1 MKAIRMQSMLLA
13 ILTLGSA
20 ALASCASGDDS
31 GAASTTAAAA
41 EQTAAVTEIETTEED
56 VRRAVSDNVPEFD
69 FGGAEFRT
77 ITQDSTANDIW
88 VKEETGDILDDAIY
102 ARNRTVEER
111 FNITIPEVLAVPFG
125 EISSYVK
132 KAVNAGDDAYELVIG
147 QMEQTG
153 QDALGGYIM
162 NWYDLPHVNFNQ
174 PWYPSTLVE
183 QATVNDKMYIIASDL
198 SLSYIIY
205 TYCIY
210 YDKIAAANYDLPDL
224 YQLVDD
230 GKWTL
235 ETMFSLAKGIYTDTD
250 GSNDRSEGDYFGMF
264 AGLDGCTVSAYFY
277 GIEQPYASI
286 KNDAISMD
294 VNSEK
299 TVSALEV
306 MRENFFET
314 DGIWSVTSG
323 ITTQGSANA
332 FITGNYLFA
341 PSIIKYSLYQ
351 LRETKNEWGIL
362 PYPKWDEAQT
372 RYYSAI
378 DAGASVLTVPTTA
391 QNTEMIGAVVEVLS
405 AESWKGVMPTFYDT
419 VMDSKIANDEGTV
432 RMLDTIFDSRVI
444 DCAYLYDGWNGWVF
458 KMQSL
463 LTGTQDFASFYAKQ
477 EKAVSKHY
485 QKVLD
490 IFLND
495 LE

>member
-1 MKAIRMQSMLLA
+1 MNHKIRIASALLA
-13 ILTLGSA
+13 CLTCTSALLISCGGDSSAEIVTTEAAGSE
-20 ALASCASGDDS
+20 
-31 GAASTTAAAA
+31 TTAAP
-41 EQTAAVTEIETTEED
+41 VETTELD
-56 VRRAVSDNVPEFD
+56 ARRAISDNIPELNFD
-69 FGGAEFRT
+69 GAAFRT
-77 ITQDSTANDIW
+77 ITQDSTVNDIW
-88 VKEETGDILDDAIY
+88 VEAETGDILDDAIY
-102 ARNRTVEER
+102 ARNRAVEER

-132 KAVNAGDDAYELVIG
+132 KSVSAGEDAYDLVIG

-153 QDALGGYIM
+153 QDALGGYFM
-162 NWYDLPHVNFNQ
+162 NWYDLPYVNFSQ

-210 YDKIAAANYDLPDL
+210 YDKVAAANYDLPDL
-224 YQLVDD
+224 YQMVDD

-235 ETMFSLAKGIYTDTD
+235 DQLFTLAKGIYTDTD
-250 GSNDRSEGDYFGMF
+250 GSNDRSDGDYYGMF
-264 AGLDGCTVSAYFY
+264 APLDGCTVSAYFY

-299 TVSALEV
+299 TVSALEL
-306 MRENFFET
+306 MRENFFKT
-314 DGIWSVTSG
+314 DGIWSVKSD
-323 ITTQGSANA
+323 ITTQGAANE
-332 FITGNYLFA
+332 FIRGNYLFA

-351 LRETKNEWGIL
+351 LRETENEWGIL
-362 PYPKWDEAQT
+362 PFPKWDEAQE

-378 DAGASVLTVPTTA
+378 DAGSSVLTVPTTA
-391 QNTEMIGAVVEVLS
+391 QSTEMIGAIVEALS
-405 AESWKGVMPTFYDT
+405 AESWKTVMPTFYDT

-432 RMLDTIFDSRVI
+432 RMLDTIFDNRVI
-444 DCAYLYDGWNGWVF
+444 DFAYLYDGWNGWVF
-458 KMQSL
+458 KMQGL
-463 LTGTQDFASFYAKQ
+463 LTGNSDFASFYAKQ

-485 QKVLD
+485 EKVLD

-495 LE
+495 LD

>member
-1 MKAIRMQSMLLA
+1 MRPIRVCAMLLA
-13 ILTLGSA
+13 LLSVGSA
-20 ALASCASGDDS
+20 ALMSCGDSGDN
-31 GAASTTAAAA
+31 GAVTTAAAGG
-41 EQTAAVTEIETTEED
+41 EMTAADTAIETTEED

-77 ITQDSTANDIW
+77 MTQDSTANDIW

-125 EISSYVK
+125 EISNYVK
-132 KAVNAGDDAYELVIG
+132 KSVNAGDDAYELVIG
-147 QMEQTG
+147 QMEQSG
-153 QDALGGYIM
+153 KDVLGGYFM
-162 NWYDLPHVNFNQ
+162 NWYDLPHINFKQ

-183 QATVNDKMYIIASDL
+183 EATVNDKMFIIASDL
-198 SLSYIIY
+198 SLSYILY

-210 YDKIAAANYDLPDL
+210 YDKVAASNYDLPDL
-224 YQLVDD
+224 YQIVDD

-235 ETMFSLAKGIYTDTD
+235 DTMFSLAKDIYTDTD
-250 GSNDRSEGDYFGMF
+250 GSNDRSEGDYFGMY
-264 AGLDGCTVSAYFY
+264 AALDGCTVSAYFY
-277 GIEQPYASI
+277 GIDQPYASV
-286 KNDAISMD
+286 KNDAVSMD
-294 VNSEK
+294 VNSDK

-306 MRENFFET
+306 FRENFFET
-314 DGIWSVTSG
+314 NGIWSVKSG
-323 ITTQGSANA
+323 VTTQGAANE

-351 LRETKNEWGIL
+351 LRETENEWGIL
-362 PYPKWDEAQT
+362 PFPKWDEAQD

-405 AESWKGVMPTFYDT
+405 AESWKTVMPTFYDT

-444 DCAYLYDGWNGWVF
+444 DFAYLYDGWEGWVF

-463 LTGTQDFASFYAKQ
+463 LTGTQDFASFYAKE
-477 EKAVSKHY
+477 EKRVSKHY
-485 QKVLD
+485 EKVLD

-495 LE
+495 LD